1 LIRQGSGWVGIV
13 IRLDV
18 QPSLRFLGHQIGA
31 DKGVQVTIHDA
42 VHVSYLEFRA
52 MVFDQAVRL
61 HDIRPDLTAKGN
73 VQLALVKLIGVRLAL
88 LDFQIVEARTEH
100 LHRHFTILVLAAL
113 RLTANDDVGREVGDA
128 YSGFHFVYVLPA
140 FATRTKRVN
149 AQVFGPDVDLDAVVN
164 FRNNENGGKGSV
176 APRRL
181 VERRDSNE
189 TVNSGFSSEKT
200 IGIFARELDRGRFD
214 AGFFSRGLVEERG
227 GHSSSLRPSQVHAK
241 KDGSPILRFRPARA
255 GLDGHDGIEVI
266 GLSGEQRPGFQFGD
280 VGIGGV
286 ELPVQLLQ
294 QIVLLFDVGLF
305 LGEMDV
311 GLGVAGDGDELFVR
325 GNLFFGT
332 LALTENALGGF
343 LIAPKIGVGYACF
356 ESLQALAVQRCVK
369 DSSARA

>member
-1 LIRQGSGWVGIV
+1 LIGQGLGRVGIV
-13 IRLDV
+13 VRLHV
-18 QPSLRFLGHQIGA
+18 QPSFRLLGHQVGA
-31 DKGVQVTIHDA
+31 DKGVQVTIHDT
-42 VHVSYLEFRA
+42 VHVAYLEFRA
-52 MVFDQAVRL
+52 VVLDQAVRL
-61 HDIRPDLTAKGN
+61 HDIGADLTAKGN
-73 VQLALVKLIGVRLAL
+73 VQLALVKFIGVRLAL
-88 LDFQIVEARTEH
+88 LNFQIVEARAEH
-100 LHRHFTILVLAAL
+100 LHRHFAILVLAAL

-128 YSGFHFVYVLPA
+128 YSGFHLVDVLPA
-140 FATRTKRVN
+140 FATRTKGVN
-149 AQVFGPDVDLDAVVN
+149 AQVFGPDVDLYAVVN
-164 FRNNENGGKGSV
+164 FRNHENGGKGSV

-200 IGIFARELDRGRFD
+200 ISIFARELDRGRFD
-214 AGFFSRGLVEERG
+214 ARFFSGGLVEERG

-255 GLDGHDGIEVI
+255 WLDGHDGIEVI

-280 VGIGGV
+280 VGIRGV

-305 LGEMDV
+305 LSEMDV
-311 GLGVAGDGDELFVR
+311 GLGVAGDGRELFVC

-332 LALTENALGGF
+332 LALTENALRGF
-343 LIAPKIGVGYACF
+343 LIAPKIGVGDARF
-356 ESLQALAVQRCVK
+356 ESFQALAVLRCVK